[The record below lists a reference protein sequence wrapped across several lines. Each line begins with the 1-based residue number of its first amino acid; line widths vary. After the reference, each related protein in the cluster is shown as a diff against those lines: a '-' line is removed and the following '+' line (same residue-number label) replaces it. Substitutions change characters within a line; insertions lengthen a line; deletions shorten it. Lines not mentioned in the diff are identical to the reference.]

1 MESIAQRD
9 SRTAMLLGVQGM
21 ARLRAASVLVFGAG
35 GVGGAAIEAL
45 ARAGVGIIGVVDHDT
60 VSESNLNRQIL
71 ALRSNVGMKKTDAAA
86 ERIRE
91 IDLQIRTVPYD
102 LFYSAETADRFD
114 FSAYDFVIDAID
126 TVPAKLLLAVRC
138 CACGTPLVASM
149 GTGNKLD
156 PAQLRM
162 DDIYKTSGCP
172 LARVMRRELKK
183 LGIRRLPVVWSP
195 EEPKKPLF
203 ENEDGGTG
211 KRAPGSVSFVPPVA
225 GYLLA
230 GYVIRK
236 LSGVEE

>member
-1 MESIAQRD
+1 
-9 SRTAMLLGVQGM
+9 
-21 ARLRAASVLVFGAG
+21 
-35 GVGGAAIEAL
+35 
-45 ARAGVGIIGVVDHDT
+45 
-60 VSESNLNRQIL
+60 
-71 ALRSNVGMKKTDAAA
+71 
-86 ERIRE
+86 
-91 IDLQIRTVPYD
+91 
-102 LFYSAETADRFD
+102 
-114 FSAYDFVIDAID
+114 
-126 TVPAKLLLAVRC
+126 
-138 CACGTPLVASM
+138 
-149 GTGNKLD
+149 
-156 PAQLRM
+156 M